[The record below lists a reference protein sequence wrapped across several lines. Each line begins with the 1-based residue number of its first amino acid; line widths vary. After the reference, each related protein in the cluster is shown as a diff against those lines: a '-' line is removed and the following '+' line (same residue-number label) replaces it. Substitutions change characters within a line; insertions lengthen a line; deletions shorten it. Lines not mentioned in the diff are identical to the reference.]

1 MIYVITNGEQ
11 YIRTNPNGRLAWS
24 GNPTLANSFETFPA
38 ALGFLKTK
46 RVQNFLKGNSRR
58 SRVVELTDGYMP
70 VEKPENCCEENLND
84 VDVIFSEDTR
94 VTLNLLN
101 YLGIN
106 KKLIALHEHN
116 EDMAKE
122 KVLEY
127 LKNGN
132 NVALVTDR
140 GTPIISDPGYKTV
153 KYITDNNYNVVAL
166 PGHTAFVPALIT
178 SGLAPQPFLFYGFL
192 DSKDSLK
199 RSELERLSDEEETI
213 IFYEAPH
220 RIIRTLNMMLDIF
233 GDRNISISREISK
246 KFETIYRG
254 KISDVINII
263 PEKGE
268 FVIIVDGVKDK
279 IVDNNITIK
288 NAVDNYIRTGF
299 DVMTSIKKVAKDR
312 NVPKNVIYKE
322 YHKEDN

>member
-1 MIYVITNGEQ
+1 MLQNSYDGK
-11 YIRTNPNGRLAWS
+11 
-24 GNPTLANSFETFPA
+24 PTLYLISTPI
-38 ALGFLKTK
+38 
-46 RVQNFLKGNSRR
+46 GN
-58 SRVVELTDGYMP
+58 LD
-70 VEKPENCCEENLND
+70 D
-84 VDVIFSEDTR
+84 IR

-132 NVALVTDR
+132 NIALVTDR

-166 PGHTAFVPALIT
+166 PGPTAFVPALIT

-268 FVIIVDGVKDK
+268 FVIIVEGVKDK

-288 NAVDNYIRTGF
+288 DAVDNYIRTGF

>member
-1 MIYVITNGEQ
+1 MLQNSYDGK
-11 YIRTNPNGRLAWS
+11 
-24 GNPTLANSFETFPA
+24 PTLYLISTPI
-38 ALGFLKTK
+38 
-46 RVQNFLKGNSRR
+46 GNLDDITYR
-58 SRVVELTDGYMP
+58 SV
-70 VEKPENCCEENLND
+70 KILND

-94 VTLNLLN
+94 ITLNLLN

-132 NVALVTDR
+132 NIALVTDR

-166 PGHTAFVPALIT
+166 PGPTAFVPALIT

>member
-1 MIYVITNGEQ
+1 MLQNSYDGSSTLYLISTPIGNLDDIT
-11 YIRTNPNGRLAWS
+11 Y
-24 GNPTLANSFETFPA
+24 
-38 ALGFLKTK
+38 
-46 RVQNFLKGNSRR
+46 R
-58 SRVVELTDGYMP
+58 SVKV
-70 VEKPENCCEENLND
+70 LND

-116 EDMAKE
+116 EDAIKE

-132 NVALVTDR
+132 NIALVTDR

-166 PGHTAFVPALIT
+166 PGPTAFVPALIT

-199 RSELERLSDEEETI
+199 KSELERLSDEEETI

-220 RIIRTLNMMLDIF
+220 RIIRTLNMMLDVF
-233 GDRNISISREISK
+233 GNRNISISREISK
-246 KFETIYRG
+246 KFETVYRG
-254 KISDVINII
+254 KISDVIDII

-268 FVIIVDGVKDK
+268 FVIIVEGVKDK

-288 NAVDNYIRTGF
+288 DAVDNYIRTGF
-299 DVMTSIKKVAKDR
+299 DVMTSIKKVSKDR
-312 NVPKNVIYKE
+312 NVPKNVIYRE

>member
-1 MIYVITNGEQ
+1 MLQNSYDGK
-11 YIRTNPNGRLAWS
+11 
-24 GNPTLANSFETFPA
+24 PTLYLISTPI
-38 ALGFLKTK
+38 
-46 RVQNFLKGNSRR
+46 GNLDDITYR
-58 SRVVELTDGYMP
+58 SV
-70 VEKPENCCEENLND
+70 KILND

-132 NVALVTDR
+132 SIALVTDR

-166 PGHTAFVPALIT
+166 PGPTAFVPALIT

>member
-1 MIYVITNGEQ
+1 MLQNSYDGK
-11 YIRTNPNGRLAWS
+11 
-24 GNPTLANSFETFPA
+24 PTLYLISTPI
-38 ALGFLKTK
+38 
-46 RVQNFLKGNSRR
+46 GNLDDITYR
-58 SRVVELTDGYMP
+58 SV
-70 VEKPENCCEENLND
+70 KILND

-132 NVALVTDR
+132 NIALVTDR

-166 PGHTAFVPALIT
+166 PGPTAFVPALIT

-199 RSELERLSDEEETI
+199 RSELERLSDEEKTI

-220 RIIRTLNMMLDIF
+220 RIIRILNMMLDIF

-268 FVIIVDGVKDK
+268 FVIIVEGVKDK

-288 NAVDNYIRTGF
+288 DAVDNYIRTGF

>member
-1 MIYVITNGEQ
+1 MLQNSYDGK
-11 YIRTNPNGRLAWS
+11 
-24 GNPTLANSFETFPA
+24 PTLYLISTPI
-38 ALGFLKTK
+38 
-46 RVQNFLKGNSRR
+46 GNLDDITYR
-58 SRVVELTDGYMP
+58 SV
-70 VEKPENCCEENLND
+70 KILND
-84 VDVIFSEDTR
+84 VDVVFSEDTR

-132 NVALVTDR
+132 NIALVTDR

-166 PGHTAFVPALIT
+166 PGPTAFVPALIT